1 MSIIEEG
8 SKEDND
14 EVSIVIIEQ
23 KDYDSSLKVN
33 HNDLKNCKL
42 YKYFLLNFNSLINGN

>member
-8 SKEDND
+8 SKEEND
-14 EVSIVIIEQ
+14 DVSIVIIGH
-23 KDYDSSLKVN
+23 KDYDNSLKLN
-33 HNDLKNCKL
+33 HNDLKNSKL